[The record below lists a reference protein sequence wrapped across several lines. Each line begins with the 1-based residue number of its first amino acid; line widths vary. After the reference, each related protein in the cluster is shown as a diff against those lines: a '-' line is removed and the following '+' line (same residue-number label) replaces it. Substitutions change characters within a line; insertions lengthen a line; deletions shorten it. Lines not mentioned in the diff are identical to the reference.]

1 MNNSFNFLEMVRGA
15 WNETTELLSK
25 PPGKIM
31 LLVNSVDQ
39 GNQETHQ
46 RLQYILEQL
55 KTKRQQK
62 TAQNFLKPSE
72 KIVTKLRKQLL
83 KV

>member
-15 WNETTELLSK
+15 WNETTELLST
-25 PPGKIM
+25 PPGKIK